1 MKYDSDFK
9 QIMSTAGTQ
18 INQEVKLDG
27 ERKLLHDFF
36 YMYFQLYVFFRY
48 RWERVLIMCVRPKRL
63 QYYGLE
69 HARLLC
75 SRDSPGKGCHALL
88 QGIFLTQGIE
98 PASPASLPLAGGF
111 FTTSTTWE
119 ALRRVHHVKCQAR

>member
-1 MKYDSDFK
+1 
-9 QIMSTAGTQ
+9 MSTAGTQ

-27 ERKLLHDFF
+27 EIKLLYDLFHI
-36 YMYFQLYVFFRY
+36 YFQIYVFFRY
-48 RWERVLIMCVRPKRL
+48 RWERVLIMCVHPKSL

-69 HARLLC
+69 PARLLC
-75 SRDSPGKGCHALL
+75 SWDSSGKNTVMGCQALL

-98 PASPASLPLAGGF
+98 PASPASLPLAGRF

-119 ALRRVHHVKCQAR
+119 ALYRVHHVKCRAG